1 MCGKYAGTCA
11 DKTCLAE
18 CLLNFDA
25 NEGII
30 QMQTRRQSTLQLLA
44 VSSAL
49 LGSVLVG
56 CSNAESKISTTSLK
70 EIGGTFE
77 CGIMG
82 YNARTYE
89 IGETLPYHVD
99 IEAMNLADKDLQ
111 YTYEYQV
118 LTGPGILLA
127 EDKES
132 FVVYGNTERRDFHS
146 DSEWA
151 YGGGINILEQVVIK
165 DINCVVTSVR
175 TEPVSK
181 KEHLNPAVLDASIT
195 CTLDESSSSKNYIQ
209 FAAAIVAT
217 GISEDYDSYNFEYNV
232 YSDSGVFLGSTYADV
247 GLYKKTPE
255 ASRDEYAHIENPDG
269 EIPSGVNCEIVDI
282 IFTRHF

>member
-1 MCGKYAGTCA
+1 
-11 DKTCLAE
+11 
-18 CLLNFDA
+18 
-25 NEGII
+25 
-30 QMQTRRQSTLQLLA
+30 MQTRRHSTLQLLA
-44 VSSAL
+44 VLSAL
-49 LGSVLVG
+49 LGSILVG
-56 CSNAESKISTTSLK
+56 CGNAETKISTTSLK

-99 IEAMNLADKDLQ
+99 IEAMNLADEDLQ

-146 DSEWA
+146 DTEWA
-151 YGGGINILEQVVIK
+151 YGGGINILEQVDIK
-165 DINCVVTSVR
+165 DINCVVTNVQTESVN
-175 TEPVSK
+175 EK
-181 KEHLNPAVLDASIT
+181 KHLNPEIFDASIT
-195 CTLDESSSSKNYIQ
+195 CTLDESLSDNDFITFS
-209 FAAAIVAT
+209 AAIVAT
-217 GISEDYDSYNFEYNV
+217 GISEDYVSYNFEYNV
-232 YSDSGVFLGSTYADV
+232 YSDSGVFLGNNYTDV

-255 ASRDEYAHIENPDG
+255 ASRDENASIENPDG
-269 EIPSGVNCEIVDI
+269 ETPSAVNCEIVDI
-282 IFTRHF
+282 FTRDF